1 MALISP
7 GVEIDVIN
15 NSTSPAATPGTIPL
29 IVLATAANKISPLTS
44 TTASGTIAANAGEL
58 TLLTSQRDLLTQF
71 GSPTFYKT
79 ASGTA
84 LNAYELNEY
93 GLMTA
98 YNVLGITNTAYVL
111 RANIDLSQLVGTTVR
126 PTGEPVDGSYW
137 LNLGSTTYGLN
148 VWNSTTQT
156 FNNVTPT
163 VLTTTTN
170 LSSGVPINTYGTIGS
185 YVIVAY
191 SSSVPQQLYY
201 KNSSNTWVEVGTN
214 AWQISFPTV
223 VGTVTNPTFTIS
235 NTITINTI
243 TVTLTGTTVSAFVG
257 DINSASIPGVTA
269 TVDANGRVNIFANSL
284 AESNGS
290 VADGKIIIANGT
302 GTVLTNAGIQAT
314 TYFAPK
320 VQFSPNTQV
329 PTWLAQDSTP
339 APTGSL
345 WVQTN
350 SVNGGLDFALAR
362 FNATLNTFAY
372 QTCNAYASDVAANAG
387 LDPVGGGINIKQGAS
402 YVEYN
407 VANDGTVSFVIYQRY
422 VAGVTTVTGSVSS
435 ATLTPGN
442 SFQIQVSQPGQST
455 LPSPVTVTLT
465 GTTIASLV
473 GNLLALNI
481 PNFTA
486 SVSSNGN
493 IVLSNTSGGVI
504 VLTPVTGTPLTT
516 VGITTST
523 AFVRAYPFN
532 GNNLIVSNWT
542 QMAYVANINQP
553 TQNPADEALWYF
565 NSPTDVDI
573 MINDGT
579 TWKGYHN
586 VTYDARGYD
595 LSMTDPNGVICEA
608 SQPLTQSDG
617 TALVPGDLWLDT
629 GDLEHFPLLYRYTTN
644 IVTSA
649 NSWVLINNTDSTSS
663 NGIVFADAR
672 WDITGTTDPV
682 TGAFP
687 STIGMLTSNY
697 VDLDCPNPAL
707 YPRGTLLYNTRRSG
721 YNVKEFA
728 VNYFN
733 AQSFSGNL
741 PAETSTWVTA
751 IGNRVDGS
759 PYFGR
764 KAQRALVVEAM
775 NAVVE
780 TNQDIRSEQFFY
792 NLICAPGYT
801 EVGPQMI
808 NLNADIKNVAFVVSE
823 TPMRLNNNATE
834 VTNWAT
840 GGTGTTFQDEVLNV
854 HDTYTGVWYSCGQTT
869 DLSGNAIVMPASYMA
884 LAGIIYSDSISYQ
897 WFSPAGTTRG
907 VVNNVSAIGYVNG
920 ITGNFV
926 TNSVNQ
932 GLRDTLYTNNVNP
945 ITFIPNS
952 GILLWGNLTR
962 DANGQSTALGSI
974 NIVRLIC
981 YLRYRLNILS
991 RPFLFQ
997 PNDKITRDQIAAIT
1011 NQLLNTLITQR
1022 AISDYLVVC
1031 DTSNNTPATISAR
1044 ELHMAVAIVPI
1055 TDVEF
1060 IYIPLVIDQP
1070 GTTAIIPG

>member
-15 NSTSPAATPGTIPL
+15 NSTSPAAAPGTIPL

-98 YNVLGITNTAYVL
+98 YNILGITNTAYVL

-126 PTGEPVDGSYW
+126 PTGAPADGSYW

-156 FNNVTPT
+156 FTNVIPT

-170 LSSGVPINTYGTIGS
+170 LSGNAPLNTYGTIGS

-191 SSSVPQQLYY
+191 SSSVPQQLWY
-201 KNSSNTWVEVGTN
+201 KNNSNTWVEVGTT
-214 AWQISFPTV
+214 AWQNSFPTV
-223 VGTVTNPTFTIS
+223 VGTVTNPAFTINNTIVI
-235 NTITINTI
+235 NTITI
-243 TVTLTGTTVSAFVG
+243 TVTGTTASSFVG
-257 DINSASIPGVTA
+257 NINSANVPGVTA
-269 TVDANGRVNIFANSL
+269 ALDSNGRVNIFANAL

-290 VADGKIIIANGT
+290 VADGKVIIANGT
-302 GTVLTNAGIQAT
+302 GTALTNAGIPAA
-314 TYFAPK
+314 TYFSPK

-329 PTWLAQDSTP
+329 PTWLANDPTP
-339 APTGSL
+339 EPTGSM

-350 SVNGGLDFALAR
+350 SVNGGLNFSLAK
-362 FNATLNTFAY
+362 FNATLNTFSF

-387 LDPVGGGINIKQGAS
+387 LDPVGGGFNIKQGAS

-407 VANDGTVSFVIYQRY
+407 VANDGTVSFVIYQRF
-422 VAGVTTVTGSVSS
+422 VAGATTVTGTVST

-442 SFQIQVSQPGQST
+442 TFQIQVSQPGAST

-486 SVSSNGN
+486 SLSANGN
-493 IVLSNTSGGVI
+493 LVMSNTSGGVI
-504 VLTPVTGTPLTT
+504 VLTPGAGTPLTT
-516 VGITTST
+516 VGITTNT

-532 GNNLIVSNWT
+532 GSNLIASNWT
-542 QMAYVANINQP
+542 QMTYVASTTQP
-553 TQNPADEALWYF
+553 TQNPAAETLWYF

-579 TWKGYHN
+579 SWKGYQN

-595 LSMTDPNGVICEA
+595 LAMTDPNGVICEA
-608 SQPLTQSDG
+608 SQPLTHTDG
-617 TALVPGDLWLDT
+617 TALVAGDLWLNT
-629 GDLEHFPLLYRYTTN
+629 GDLEHFPVLYRYTTN
-644 IVTSA
+644 PLTSV

-672 WDITGTTDPV
+672 WDSSGTTDPI
-682 TGAFP
+682 TGALP
-687 STIGMLTSNY
+687 STVGLLTSNY
-697 VDLDCPNPAL
+697 VDLDAPNPAL

-721 YNVKEFA
+721 FNVKEFEP
-728 VNYFN
+728 NYFN

-741 PAETSTWVTA
+741 PAQKNAWVTS

-764 KAQRALVVEAM
+764 KAQRAMVVAAM
-775 NAVVE
+775 DSVVE

-801 EVGPQMI
+801 EVAPQMI

-823 TPMRLNNNATE
+823 TPMRLSNNATE
-834 VTNWAT
+834 IVNWSS
-840 GGTGTTFQDEVLNV
+840 GGTGLTFQDEVLHV
-854 HDTYTGVWYSCGQTT
+854 ADTYTGVWYSCGQTT
-869 DLSGNAIVMPASYMA
+869 DLNGNAIIMPPSYMA
-884 LAGIIYSDSISYQ
+884 LAGIIYSDSISHP

-907 VVNNVSAIGYVNG
+907 VVNNASAIGYVDYT
-920 ITGNFV
+920 TGNFV

-932 GLRDTLYTNNVNP
+932 GLRDTLYTNNINP

-974 NIVRLIC
+974 NIVRLIN

-1044 ELHMAVAIVPI
+1044 ELFMDVAIVPI

>member
-44 TTASGTIAANAGEL
+44 TVASGTIEANAGEL

-111 RANIDLSQLVGTTVR
+111 RADIDLSQLVGTTVR
-126 PTGEPVDGSYW
+126 PTGAPVDGSYW
-137 LNLGSTTYGLN
+137 LSLGSTTYGIN
-148 VWNSTTQT
+148 VWNATTQT
-156 FNNVTPT
+156 FSSVTPT
-163 VLTTTTN
+163 VLTTSTN
-170 LSSGVPINTYGTIGS
+170 LSSNVPLNTYGTIGS
-185 YVIVAY
+185 YVVVAADTTK
-191 SSSVPQQLYY
+191 PQQLYY
-201 KNSSNTWVEVGTN
+201 KNTTNTWVEVGTN
-214 AWQISFPTV
+214 AWQTSFATV
-223 VGTVTNPTFTIS
+223 IGSVTNPSFTIGH
-235 NTITINTI
+235 TIVINTI
-243 TVTLTGTTVSAFVG
+243 TVTLTGTTVSAFIG
-257 DINSASIPGVTA
+257 DINGASIPGVTA
-269 TVDANGRVNIFANSL
+269 ATDSSGRVNIFASSL

-290 VADGKIIIANGT
+290 IADGKVIIANGT
-302 GTVLTNAGIQAT
+302 GTVLTNAGITAG
-314 TYFAPK
+314 TYNAPAL
-320 VQFSPNTQV
+320 QFSPNTQV
-329 PTWLAQDSTP
+329 PQWLAQDTTP
-339 APTGSL
+339 EPTGSV
-345 WVQTN
+345 WIQTN
-350 SVNGGLDFALAR
+350 SVNGGVDFSLAR
-362 FNATLNTFAY
+362 YSATLGTFTF
-372 QTCNAYASDVAANAG
+372 QTCNAYASDVAANQG
-387 LDPVGGGINIKQGAS
+387 LDPVGGGTNIKQGAS
-402 YVEYN
+402 YVQYN
-407 VANDGTVSFVIYQRY
+407 VAQDKTVSFLLYQRS
-422 VAGVTTVTGSVSS
+422 VAGATTVTGTVSS
-435 ATLTPGN
+435 ATLVSGN
-442 SFQIQVSQPGQST
+442 SFQIQVSQPGATT

-486 SVSSNGN
+486 SQNSSGN
-493 IVLSNTSGGVI
+493 IVLTNTSGGVI
-504 VLTPVTGTPLTT
+504 VLTPVTGTPLTA
-516 VGITTST
+516 VGITTTTS
-523 AFVRAYPFN
+523 FVRAYPYN
-532 GNNLIVSNWT
+532 GSALIVSNWT
-542 QMAYVANINQP
+542 QMPYVANFSQP
-553 TQNPADEALWYF
+553 TQNPAAGTLWYF
-565 NSPTDVDI
+565 NSPTDVDV

-579 TWKGYHN
+579 AWRGYQN
-586 VTYDARGYD
+586 VTFDARGYD
-595 LSMTDPNGVICEA
+595 LSMTDPKGVICEA
-608 SQPLTQSDG
+608 SAPLTQTDG

-629 GDLEHFPLLYRYTTN
+629 GDLEHFPLLYRWTTN
-644 IVTSA
+644 TLNST
-649 NSWVLINNTDSTSS
+649 NSWVLVNNTDSTSS

-672 WDITGTTDPV
+672 WDTTGTTDPITAGLPV
-682 TGAFP
+682 LTAF
-687 STIGMLTSNY
+687 LTSDY
-697 VDLDCPNPAL
+697 VDLDVPNPAL

-721 YNVKEFA
+721 FNVKKFEP
-728 VNYFN
+728 NYFN
-733 AQSFSGNL
+733 AQSFGGSL
-741 PAETSTWVTA
+741 PAEKNTWVTA
-751 IGNRVDGS
+751 LGNRVDGT

-764 KAQRALVVEAM
+764 KAQRGMVVAAM
-775 NAVVE
+775 NSVVE

-792 NLICAPGYT
+792 NLISAPGYT
-801 EVGPQMI
+801 EVAPQMI
-808 NLNADIKNVAFVVSE
+808 DLNKDIKNVAFVVGE
-823 TPMRLNNNATE
+823 TPMRLSNNATE
-834 VTNWAT
+834 VVNWAT
-840 GGTGTTFQDEVLNV
+840 GKTGSTYQDEVLEV
-854 HDTYTGVWYSCGQTT
+854 ADSYTGVWYSCGQTT
-869 DLSGNAIVMPASYMA
+869 DLSGNAIIMPASYMA
-884 LAGIIYSDSISYQ
+884 LAGIIYSDSVSYQ

-907 VVNNVSAIGYVNG
+907 VVTNATAIGYVDG
-920 ITGNFV
+920 TTGNFV

-932 GLRDTLYTNNVNP
+932 GLRDTLYTNNINP

-962 DANGQSTALGSI
+962 DANGQATALGSI

-1044 ELHMAVAIVPI
+1044 ELHMDVAIVPI

-1070 GTTAIIPG
+1070 GTSATL

>member
-15 NSTSPAATPGTIPL
+15 NSTSPGASPGTIPL
-29 IVLATAANKISPLTS
+29 IVLASAANKISPLTS
-44 TTASGTIAANAGEL
+44 NVASGTTAANAGQL

-98 YNVLGITNTAYVL
+98 YNILGITNTAYVL

-126 PTGEPVDGSYW
+126 PTGAPQDGSFW
-137 LNLGSTTYGLN
+137 LNLGLTTYGLN
-148 VWNSTTQT
+148 VWNATTQT
-156 FNNVTPT
+156 FTNVTPT

-185 YVIVAY
+185 YVVVAY
-191 SSSVPQQLYY
+191 NSSVPQQLYY
-201 KNSSNTWVEVGTN
+201 KNASNTWVEVGTT
-214 AWQISFPTV
+214 AWQNSFATV
-223 VGTVTNPTFTIS
+223 IGSVTNPTFTIG

-243 TVTLTGTTVSAFVG
+243 TVTATGTTVSSFVG
-257 DINSASIPGVTA
+257 AINTAAIPGVTA
-269 TVDANGRVNIFANSL
+269 AVDANGRVNIFATSA

-290 VADGKIIIANGT
+290 VADGKVIIANGT
-302 GTVLTNAGIQAT
+302 GTILTNAGIASAT
-314 TYFAPK
+314 YYAPK
-320 VQFSPNTQV
+320 IQFSLSTQV
-329 PTWLAQDSTP
+329 PTWLAQDPTP
-339 APTGSL
+339 EPTGSL
-345 WVQTN
+345 WVKTN
-350 SVNGGLDFALAR
+350 AVNGGLNFSLAK
-362 FNATLNTFAY
+362 FNATLSTFNY
-372 QTCNAYASDVAANAG
+372 QACNAYASDVAANAG
-387 LDPVGGGINIKQGAS
+387 LDPVGGGANIKQGAS

-407 VANDGTVSFVIYQRY
+407 VANDGTVSFLLYQRFA
-422 VAGVTTVTGSVSS
+422 AGATTVTGTSS
-435 ATLTPGN
+435 TAVLTPGN
-442 SFQIQVSQPGQST
+442 TFTIQVSQPGAST
-455 LPSPVTVTLT
+455 LPTPVTVTLT

-486 SVSSNGN
+486 SVNGNGN
-493 IVLSNTSGGVI
+493 IVMTNTSGGVI
-504 VLTPVTGTPLTT
+504 VLTPGTGTPLTT

-523 AFVRAYPFN
+523 AYVRAYPFN
-532 GNNLIVSNWT
+532 GTALIVSNWT
-542 QMAYVANINQP
+542 LMPYVASTTQP
-553 TQNPADEALWYF
+553 SQNPAEDTLWYF
-565 NSPTDVDI
+565 NSPTDVDV

-579 TWKGYHN
+579 AWKGYQT
-586 VTYDARGYD
+586 VTYDARGYN
-595 LSMTDPNGVICEA
+595 LTQTDPNGVICEA
-608 SQPLTQSDG
+608 SQPLTQTTG
-617 TALVPGDLWLDT
+617 TALVPGDLWLNT
-629 GDLEHFPLLYRYTTN
+629 SDLEHFPLLYRYTTN
-644 IVTSA
+644 PLTSV

-663 NGIVFADAR
+663 NGIIFADAR
-672 WDITGTTDPV
+672 WDSSGTTDIV
-682 TGAFP
+682 SGALP
-687 STIGMLTSNY
+687 STVGLLTSNY
-697 VDLDCPNPAL
+697 VDLDAPNPAL

-721 YNVKEFA
+721 YNIKEFES
-728 VNYFN
+728 NYFN
-733 AQSFSGNL
+733 AQSFSGSL
-741 PAETSTWVTA
+741 PAVKNAWVTA
-751 IGNRVDGS
+751 IGNRVDGT

-764 KAQRALVVEAM
+764 KAQRAMVVAAM
-775 NAVVE
+775 NSVVE

-801 EVGPQMI
+801 EVAPQMI

-834 VTNWAT
+834 IVNWSS
-840 GGTGTTFQDEVLNV
+840 GGTGTTFQDEVLHV
-854 HDTYTGVWYSCGQTT
+854 ADTYTGVWYSCGQTT
-869 DLSGNAIVMPASYMA
+869 DLSGNAIIMPPSYMA
-884 LAGIIYSDSISYQ
+884 LAGIIYSDSISHQ

-907 VVNNVSAIGYVNG
+907 VVNNATAIGYVDG
-920 ITGNFV
+920 TTGNFV

-932 GLRDTLYTNNVNP
+932 GLRDTLYANNINP

-974 NIVRLIC
+974 NIARLIC

-1044 ELHMAVAIVPI
+1044 ELFMDVAIVPI

-1060 IYIPLVIDQP
+1060 IFIPLVIDQP
-1070 GTTAIIPG
+1070 GTTAIFPV

>member
-15 NSTSPAATPGTIPL
+15 NSTSPAAAPGTIPL

-98 YNVLGITNTAYVL
+98 YNILGITNTAYVL

-126 PTGEPVDGSYW
+126 PTGAPVDGSFW
-137 LNLGSTTYGLN
+137 LNLGETTYGLN
-148 VWNSTTQT
+148 VWNATTQT
-156 FNNVTPT
+156 FSSVTPT
-163 VLTTTTN
+163 VLTIGTN
-170 LSSGVPINTYGTIGS
+170 VSSGVPVSNFGTIGS
-185 YVIVAY
+185 YAIVA
-191 SSSVPQQLYY
+191 SDTTKPQQLYY
-201 KNSSNTWVEVGTN
+201 KNATNTWVEVGTN
-214 AWQISFPTV
+214 AWQNSFATV
-223 VGTVTNPTFTIS
+223 IGTVTNPTFTIG

-243 TVTLTGTTVSAFVG
+243 VVTATGTTASSFVSA
-257 DINSASIPGVTA
+257 INSASIPGVTA
-269 TVDANGRVNIFANSL
+269 ALDANGRVNIFADSL

-290 VADGKIIIANGT
+290 LADGKVIIANGT
-302 GTVLTNAGIQAT
+302 GTILTNAGIAAAT
-314 TYFAPK
+314 YYSPK

-329 PTWLAQDSTP
+329 PTWLAQDPTP
-339 APTGSL
+339 EPTGSL

-350 SVNGGLDFALAR
+350 SVNGGLNFNLAR
-362 FNATLNTFAY
+362 YNATLNTFTF
-372 QTCNAYASDVAANAG
+372 QTCNAYASDFAANAG
-387 LDPVGGGINIKQGAS
+387 LDPIGGGINIKQSAS

-407 VANDGTVSFVIYQRY
+407 VAQDNTVSFLLYQRFA
-422 VAGVTTVTGSVSS
+422 AGMTTVTGNVST
-435 ATLTPGN
+435 AVLTPGN
-442 SFQIQVSQPGQST
+442 SFTIQVSQPGATT
-455 LPSPVTVTLT
+455 LPTPVTVTVT

-473 GNLLALNI
+473 SVLLSLNI

-486 SVSSNGN
+486 SQSSAGN
-493 IVLSNTSGGVI
+493 LVMTNTSGGVI

-516 VGITTST
+516 VGITTNTS
-523 AFVRAYPFN
+523 FVRAYPFN
-532 GNNLIVSNWT
+532 GSSLIVSNWT
-542 QMAYVANINQP
+542 QMPYVVSVSQP
-553 TQNPADEALWYF
+553 VQNPADETLWYF

-579 TWKGYHN
+579 HWRGYQN
-586 VTYDARGYD
+586 VTYDARGYN
-595 LSMTDPNGVICEA
+595 LSMTDPKGVICEA
-608 SQPLTQSDG
+608 SQPTTHTDG
-617 TALVPGDLWLDT
+617 TMLVPGDLWLNT

-644 IVTSA
+644 PVTSV

-663 NGIVFADAR
+663 NGIIFADAR
-672 WDITGTTDPV
+672 WDGTGTTDPV
-682 TGAFP
+682 TGTLP
-687 STIGMLTSNY
+687 SIQGLLTIDY
-697 VDLDCPNPAL
+697 VDLDAPNPAL
-707 YPRGTLLYNTRRSG
+707 YPRGTLLFNTRRSG
-721 YNVKEFA
+721 FNVKEFEF
-728 VNYFN
+728 NYFN
-733 AQSFSGNL
+733 AQTFSGSL
-741 PAETSTWVTA
+741 PAQTSTWKSA

-759 PYFGR
+759 PYMGR
-764 KAQRALVVEAM
+764 KAQRAMVVAAM
-775 NAVVE
+775 NSVVE
-780 TNQDIRSEQFFY
+780 TNQDIRSEQFFF
-792 NLICAPGYT
+792 NLISAPGYT
-801 EVGPQMI
+801 EVAPQMI

-823 TPMRLNNNATE
+823 TPMRLSNNATE

-869 DLSGNAIVMPASYMA
+869 DLSGNAIIMPPSYMA
-884 LAGIIYSDSISYQ
+884 LAGIIYSDNISYQ

-907 VVNNVSAIGYVNG
+907 VVTNASAIGYVDG
-920 ITGNFV
+920 TTGNFV

-932 GLRDTLYTNNVNP
+932 GLRDVLYTNNVNP

-962 DANGQSTALGSI
+962 DANGQATALGSI

-997 PNDKITRDQIAAIT
+997 PNDKITRDQISAIT
-1011 NQLLNTLITQR
+1011 SQMLNTLISQR

-1044 ELHMAVAIVPI
+1044 ELFMDVAIVPI

-1060 IYIPLVIDQP
+1060 IYIPLIIDQP
-1070 GTTAIIPG
+1070 GTKATV